1 MNRKKVVV
9 LDFGSDYNH
18 DIVNKVKKLGI
29 ESYLIDHQTTAS
41 ELAKD
46 KDIMGIILSG
56 SRKSVYAKDGKYMD
70 IEMYNLGLPILGICY
85 GMQLMAHQLGGVVEA
100 MGFTEEEDI
109 EVVIEANNSLLKEN
123 TVVHM
128 NHGDHVIKLP
138 DGFTNYAHTKS
149 TKHALMIDEFRRL
162 YATQF
167 HPEKDES
174 DVIKTFVLE
183 VCQKANH

>member
-1 MNRKKVVV
+1 MDNKKVVV

-18 DIVNKVKKLGI
+18 DIVKKVVELGI
-29 ESYLIDHQTTAS
+29 ESYLIDHQTTAIDLS
-41 ELAKD
+41 ND

-56 SRKSVYAKDGKYMD
+56 SRKSVYAHDGKTMD

-85 GMQLMAHQLGGVVEA
+85 GMQLIAHQLGGLVEA

-109 EVVIEANNSLLKEN
+109 EVVIEAKNPLLKEN
-123 TVVHM
+123 TIVHM
-128 NHGDHVIKLP
+128 NHGDHVTRLP
-138 DGFTNYAHTKS
+138 NGFTNYAHTKS
-149 TKHALMIDEFRRL
+149 TKHALMVDESRRL

-183 VCQKANH
+183 ICQK